1 VNVLKKKIPSYIV
14 NAISVI
20 AIYLII
26 SQLVWIGVIN
36 NYYLGIIIVI
46 GINIILSTS
55 LNLTTGF
62 LGQLTL
68 GHAGF
73 MSIGAYASALFS
85 INANLP
91 ESIEFYFALLVGG
104 ICAAIVGILVG
115 IPALRLRGDYLAII
129 TLGFGEIIRVIILNL
144 DFTGGAKGLFGIPYA
159 TNFTNVF
166 FIMLLTIYIIWTVID
181 SRHGRAI
188 KSIREDEI
196 AAEAAGVP
204 TTYYKLFAFTLGSF
218 FAGIAG
224 GLYSH
229 YILIIDAA
237 KFDFNRSIEILVIVV
252 LGGMGSLTGAILAAV
267 TLTILPE
274 YLREFS
280 EYRMLIYAVILI
292 FAMIFRPKGLL
303 GTSEFSL
310 LKVFQ
315 FIKRKVIG

>member
-1 VNVLKKKIPSYIV
+1 MSVLKKKIPSYIV
-14 NAISVI
+14 NVISAIVI
-20 AIYLII
+20 YFTIF
-26 SQLVWIGVIN
+26 QLVWMGIIN
-36 NYYLGIIIVI
+36 NYYLGIVIII
-46 GINIILSTS
+46 GINIILSMS

-85 INANLP
+85 IYVNLP
-91 ESIEFYFALLVGG
+91 DTLEFILALLVGG
-104 ICAAIVGILVG
+104 VCASIAGILVG

-144 DFTGGAKGLFGIPYA
+144 DFTGGAKGLFGMPSA

-166 FIMLLTIYIIWTVID
+166 LIMLLTIYVVWTFIE

-204 TTYYKLFAFTLGSF
+204 TTYYKLLAFTIGSF

-229 YILIIDAA
+229 YIPVIDAA
-237 KFDFNRSIEILVIVV
+237 EFDFNRSIEILVIVV
-252 LGGMGSLTGAILAAV
+252 LGGMGSLTGAIIAAIV
-267 TLTILPE
+267 LTILPE
-274 YLREFS
+274 FLREFAD
-280 EYRMLIYAVILI
+280 YRMLIYAVILI
-292 FAMIFRPKGLL
+292 FAMIFRPQGLL
-303 GTSEFSL
+303 GTREFSL
-310 LKVFQ
+310 TKVFQ

>member
-20 AIYLII
+20 VIYLII
-26 SQLVWIGVIN
+26 YQMVWMGVIN

-85 INANLP
+85 IYMNLP
-91 ESIEFYFALLVGG
+91 ETIEFILALLVGG
-104 ICAAIVGILVG
+104 VCASIAGILVG

-129 TLGFGEIIRVIILNL
+129 TLGFGEIIRVLILYF
-144 DFTGGAKGLFGIPYA
+144 DFTGGAKGLYGIPYA

-166 FIMLLTIYIIWTVID
+166 LFMMITIYVVWTIIE

-196 AAEAAGVP
+196 AAEASGVP
-204 TTYYKLFAFTLGSF
+204 TTYYKLLAFTIGSF

-224 GLYSH
+224 GLYAH
-229 YILIIDAA
+229 YISILDA
-237 KFDFNRSIEILVIVV
+237 KNFDFNRSIEILVIVV
-252 LGGMGSLTGAILAAV
+252 LGGMGSLTGTIIAAIV
-267 TLTILPE
+267 LTILPE
-274 YLREFS
+274 FLREFA
-280 EYRMLIYAVILI
+280 EYRMLIYAGILI
-292 FAMIFRPKGLL
+292 FAMIFRPQGLL

-310 LKVFQ
+310 TKVFQ

>member
-1 VNVLKKKIPSYIV
+1 MIV
-14 NAISVI
+14 
-20 AIYLII
+20 IYLVIY
-26 SQLVWIGVIN
+26 QLVWIGVIN

-73 MSIGAYASALFS
+73 MSVGAYASALFS
-85 INANLP
+85 IYVNLP
-91 ESIEFYFALLVGG
+91 DSIEFYLALLVGG
-104 ICAAIVGILVG
+104 ICAAFSGILIG

-144 DFTGGAKGLFGIPYA
+144 DFTGGAKGLFGIPYV

-166 FIMLLTIYIIWTVID
+166 LIMLLTIYIIWTIID

-229 YILIIDAA
+229 YITIIDAA

-252 LGGMGSLTGAILAAV
+252 LGGMGSLTGAILAAIA
-267 TLTILPE
+267 LTVLPE

-280 EYRMLIYAVILI
+280 DYRMLVYAIILI
-292 FAMIFRPKGLL
+292 FAMIFRPQGLL

-310 LKVFQ
+310 TRVFQ
-315 FIKRKVIG
+315 YIKRKVIG

>member
-1 VNVLKKKIPSYIV
+1 MNVLKKKIPSYIV

-26 SQLVWIGVIN
+26 FQLVWIGVIN

-85 INANLP
+85 IYVNLP
-91 ESIEFYFALLVGG
+91 DSIEFYLALLVGG
-104 ICAAIVGILVG
+104 ICAAIAGILIG
-115 IPALRLRGDYLAII
+115 IPALRLKGDYLAII

-144 DFTGGAKGLFGIPYA
+144 DFTGGAKGLFGIPAA

-166 FIMLLTIYIIWTVID
+166 FIMLLTIYIIWTFID

-196 AAEAAGVP
+196 AAEASGVP
-204 TTYYKLFAFTLGSF
+204 TTYYKLLAFTLGSF

-229 YILIIDAA
+229 YITIIDAA

-252 LGGMGSLTGAILAAV
+252 LGGMGSLTGAILAGIA
-267 TLTILPE
+267 LTILPE
-274 YLREFS
+274 FLREFS
-280 EYRMLIYAVILI
+280 DYRMLLYAIILI
-292 FAMIFRPKGLL
+292 FAMIFRPQGLL

-310 LKVFQ
+310 TKVFQ